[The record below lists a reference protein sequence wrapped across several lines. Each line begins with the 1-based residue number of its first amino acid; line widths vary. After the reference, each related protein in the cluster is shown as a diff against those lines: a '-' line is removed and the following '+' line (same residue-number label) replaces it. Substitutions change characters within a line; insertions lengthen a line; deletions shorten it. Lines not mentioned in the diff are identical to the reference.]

1 MAHIIDIILVAAVLL
16 IVFISAKRGI
26 IRTVFDLASGIIAF
40 LGAKVL
46 APAVSVFL
54 YDSFVKEIVLNF
66 LNEKYSGI
74 ENAIADSV
82 SSLTSVFDFLPA
94 GVLTYME
101 NSGMMDSQALS
112 HSIMTSITTVEQ
124 LESSVA
130 APVITSLLQILSFAV
145 LALVLLVVL
154 RIASGFLSKL
164 ITKVKIAD
172 KLNTIL
178 GAVFGLLK
186 GLVYIV
192 IIASV
197 VSIVSCSS
205 ETVAAYAADSY
216 ICSFVATFIGI

>member
-1 MAHIIDIILVAAVLL
+1 MAHIIDIILVAVVLL

-26 IRTVFDLASGIIAF
+26 IRTVFDLASGIMAF

-46 APAVSVFL
+46 APSVSVFL
-54 YDSFVKEIVLNF
+54 YDSFVKEIALNF
-66 LNEKYSGI
+66 LNEKYAGI

-82 SSLTSVFDFLPA
+82 SNIASVFDFLPA

-124 LESSVA
+124 LEASVV
-130 APVITSLLQILSFAV
+130 APVLTALLQILSFAV
-145 LALVLLVVL
+145 LALVLLVAL
-154 RIASGFLSKL
+154 RIASGFISKL

-172 KLNTIL
+172 KLNSAL

-186 GLVYIV
+186 GGIYML
-192 IIASV
+192 IIAAV
-197 VSIVSCSS
+197 ISIVSCSS
-205 ETVAAYAADSY
+205 QTVAAYAADSY
-216 ICSFVATFIGI
+216 ICSLVASFIGI